1 MRKLFL
7 AAIVSVIL
15 LLMQCDKS
23 AKDMR
28 VENDEIGENEFNPQG
43 DIVLLTE
50 DWPPYNYING
60 NNLTGFSV
68 EIVREIMKDL
78 KLDIRIQV
86 LPGARGEIY
95 TQKRSNC
102 MLFSLFRNA
111 ERDRHYKWIGP
122 LAEEGVYFYKLKGSN
137 LKINSVDDARKVG
150 RIATRSEGV
159 ILEELI
165 KRGFTNLD
173 HTSTSEG
180 QILKLIYGRADLI
193 PQTPLSVRYRTK
205 RMGYSYD
212 LLEQTHAQLFK
223 LPIYIACS
231 KEMPDE
237 IINRWN
243 LSLKKLKASG
253 KYKEIY
259 NRYLYY

>member
-1 MRKLFL
+1 MRKQFL
-7 AAIVSVIL
+7 NVIIPVIL
-15 LLMQCDKS
+15 LLTQCDKP
-23 AKDMR
+23 AKDVR
-28 VENDEIGENEFNPQG
+28 AVNDEIADNEFNARG
-43 DIVLLTE
+43 EIVLLTE
-50 DWPPYNYING
+50 DWPPYNYMD
-60 NNLTGFSV
+60 NNNITGFSV

-95 TQKRSNC
+95 TQQRKNC

-111 ERDRHYKWIGP
+111 ERDRLYKWIGP
-122 LAEEGVYFYKLKGSN
+122 IAEEGVYFYKLKGSN
-137 LKINSVDDARKVG
+137 LNINTVYDARKVS

-159 ILEELI
+159 ILDELI

-180 QILKLIYGRADLI
+180 QILKLIYGRVDLI

-205 RMGYSYD
+205 RMGYSCD
-212 LLEQTHAQLFK
+212 LLEQTQVQLFK
-223 LPIYIACS
+223 FPIYIACS
-231 KEMPDE
+231 KDMPDE
-237 IINRWN
+237 IINKWN

-253 KYKEIY
+253 KYRDIY
-259 NRYLYY
+259 NRYLYN